1 MKTDL
6 DDVIKAQLLVEDAKN
21 NSKVNAKSERDA
33 MTIGYLIFSA
43 VITIV
48 EIIVMAIIVF

>member
-21 NSKVNAKSERDA
+21 NSKVNTKSERDA